1 MDKPRKYL
9 VCRKV
14 LPKFIEACCKKS
26 PDILRFHAQTVQP
39 ELGVPVEFYVIV
51 SNEQFVS
58 YYGIRHIISH
68 EQNHFIK
75 KCVESTQVQCSPLQV
90 QI

>member
-1 MDKPRKYL
+1 M
-9 VCRKV
+9 
-14 LPKFIEACCKKS
+14 
-26 PDILRFHAQTVQP
+26 
-39 ELGVPVEFYVIV
+39 PVEFYVIV

-75 KCVESTQVQCSPLQV
+75 KCVHRFNVAHCKSRYE
-90 QI
+90 I